1 MSRLSRR
8 NYGNGFPSATV
19 PQAID
24 ETHVLHRRFQENGS
38 ISARAALLM
47 VAHHFGRTFAQ
58 LKLVA
63 HSLQSSSKSF
73 NLLLLFSYDRSL
85 FLYLMILFFDF
96 AMLFEEFVEQHR
108 VYRVVTHG
116 INLTIL
122 VAHHQVRI
130 DRFHVLGN
138 QPKLWNPLRVYP
150 LFVTERNRFERKE
163 RFAGV
168 VHCLNLLFKSPRGS
182 RRAKFAVRINENGRS
197 AGRGLAKDTANI
209 ATVAYVGSGDVRA
222 DTNNVTGRGHVLA
235 SAIAQGDVAA
245 AGGVVKERIHAE
257 GRVVGACGGAKER
270 NSSNGRVVAAG
281 GVAKKRTSTVGRVEI
296 TRGVALERTST
307 DGRVSRTGGIE
318 KERCL
323 TVGRVETAPGVA
335 QKRPCAGCRILVCSV
350 EKERPAPMAVLK
362 LPVVLLLSE
371 RKPMAVLFVA
381 VVRLRRASC
390 PSAVFPPG

>member
-1 MSRLSRR
+1 
-8 NYGNGFPSATV
+8 
-19 PQAID
+19 
-24 ETHVLHRRFQENGS
+24 
-38 ISARAALLM
+38 M

-245 AGGVVKERIHAE
+245 DGGVVKERIHAE

-281 GVAKKRTSTVGRVEI
+281 GVAKKRTSTVGRVE
-296 TRGVALERTST
+296 TT
-307 DGRVSRTGGIE
+307 
-318 KERCL
+318 
-323 TVGRVETAPGVA
+323 PGVA